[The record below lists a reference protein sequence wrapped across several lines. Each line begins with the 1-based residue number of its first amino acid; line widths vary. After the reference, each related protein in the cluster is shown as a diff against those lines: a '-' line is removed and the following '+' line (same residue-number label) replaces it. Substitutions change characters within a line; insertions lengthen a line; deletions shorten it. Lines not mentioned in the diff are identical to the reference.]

1 MVSMSTFEVM
11 ATLQDPMVAA
21 KFVLFAVTTFVQL
34 SYWCLAGTLVYSQ
47 VGRKEG
53 TSCDVFLFLTLSLAV
68 RGGCSGCLCYQ
79 RLAYQIHWHTTQHH
93 VHDQE
98 MPETVA
104 LCRTTL
110 SPLHA
115 GHLLDSK
122 KVNEVSQGS
131 FFLLVSLSFNRY
143 SSNATELWRCCGNRF
158 KQGKEAQKYCKV
170 LIHRL
175 YKNKAP
181 LTHLSDSTRD
191 INGKAGGKESYEGWQ
206 TNPSSLLFT
215 H

>member
-1 MVSMSTFEVM
+1 MIASFAMVSMSTFEVM
-11 ATLQDPMVAA
+11 ATLQDPKVAA

-47 VGRKEG
+47 VGKRVPYVIFICF
-53 TSCDVFLFLTLSLAV
+53 SLSLAV
-68 RGGCSGCLCYQ
+68 RGGGTGCLCYQ

-115 GHLLDSK
+115 GHLFDCK
-122 KVNEVSQGS
+122 KVKEVSRDSQ
-131 FFLLVSLSFNRY
+131 VSLFFVSSDFSF
-143 SSNATELWRCCGNRF
+143 LQQIL
-158 KQGKEAQKYCKV
+158 KQCYRA
-170 LIHRL
+170 LALLR
-175 YKNKAP
+175 
-181 LTHLSDSTRD
+181 
-191 INGKAGGKESYEGWQ
+191 ESV
-206 TNPSSLLFT
+206 
-215 H
+215 